1 MYDTLAEHGLAY
13 GPVFRGV
20 SAMWRRDDE
29 VFASVSLPSG
39 ARAGA
44 ERFGLHPAVLDAA
57 LHVIGWSGLLGD
69 EPLLP
74 FSWSQAELHAT
85 GAVSL
90 RVHAR
95 LAGPGAVSLDV
106 TDVTGAPVASVG
118 ALRLRPL
125 PAPRPEATQGPG
137 ARDASLLRV
146 GWRPVTLPAV
156 GPGTCWNVLGPDRW
170 GIADAL
176 GAPIVPGLAEAD
188 GAGTLV
194 LTCGAPGDEPYRE
207 IHRVLGLV
215 QAWLADP
222 RFLPGRLAVITRAA
236 AFCDGEGPQDL
247 AGAAVAGLVRSAQAE
262 NPGRIVLADLPP
274 DGAPAHLLGAALA
287 SAEPQVAVR
296 GDAVLAPRLARLS
309 PAPRAAGLAAGT
321 PAAGTP
327 GATAPGAAAGWRRGR
342 GDGIV
347 WDPAGTVLIT
357 GGTGALGGTI
367 ARHLATRHGI
377 RHLVLASR
385 RGADA
390 AGAAGLAAD
399 LTALGATVS
408 LVACDVADRDAVTAL
423 LAAIPADRPLRGIVH
438 VAGVLDDGVLS
449 SLTPSRVDTVL
460 RPKAGGALNLHELTA
475 DRDLT
480 AFVLFSS
487 AAGVLGAPGQASYAA
502 ANALLDAL
510 AAQRRA
516 AGLPGTSLAWGL
528 WDAADGGMGA
538 GLGGS
543 NARRMAAAGISA
555 LSAPDGLALF
565 DAAARYPEP
574 LLLPIRLNTAALAA
588 AEEPPPV
595 WRGLVG
601 RPHRRA
607 ASQAP
612 EQQSTLRHRLAALP
626 PAKRVPAMLDAVQGH
641 VADLLGYGA
650 PDEVEPDRAFTEAG
664 FDSLSAIELRNK
676 LAAATGQALPASLI
690 FDYPNPRILA
700 AHLAAELAADG
711 ADDTAGPGGTDIRDV
726 LSTIPVSRLRD
737 AGLLDS
743 LLQLAGRGPQPPGP
757 AGEASGV
764 SIDAMDSDA
773 LIDLAMGGA
782 GADGAPAT
790 K

>member
-1 MYDTLAEHGLAY
+1 M
-13 GPVFRGV
+13 
-20 SAMWRRDDE
+20 
-29 VFASVSLPSG
+29 
-39 ARAGA
+39 
-44 ERFGLHPAVLDAA
+44 
-57 LHVIGWSGLLGD
+57 
-69 EPLLP
+69 
-74 FSWSQAELHAT
+74 
-85 GAVSL
+85 
-90 RVHAR
+90 
-95 LAGPGAVSLDV
+95 
-106 TDVTGAPVASVG
+106 
-118 ALRLRPL
+118 
-125 PAPRPEATQGPG
+125 
-137 ARDASLLRV
+137 
-146 GWRPVTLPAV
+146 
-156 GPGTCWNVLGPDRW
+156 
-170 GIADAL
+170 
-176 GAPIVPGLAEAD
+176 
-188 GAGTLV
+188 
-194 LTCGAPGDEPYRE
+194 
-207 IHRVLGLV
+207 
-215 QAWLADP
+215 
-222 RFLPGRLAVITRAA
+222 
-236 AFCDGEGPQDL
+236 
-247 AGAAVAGLVRSAQAE
+247 
-262 NPGRIVLADLPP
+262 
-274 DGAPAHLLGAALA
+274 
-287 SAEPQVAVR
+287 
-296 GDAVLAPRLARLS
+296 
-309 PAPRAAGLAAGT
+309 
-321 PAAGTP
+321 
-327 GATAPGAAAGWRRGR
+327 
-342 GDGIV
+342 
-347 WDPAGTVLIT
+347 
-357 GGTGALGGTI
+357 
-367 ARHLATRHGI
+367 
-377 RHLVLASR
+377 LASR

-438 VAGVLDDGVLS
+438 VAGVLDNGVLS

-650 PDEVEPDRAFTEAG
+650 PDEVNPTAPLPRPVLIRCPRSSCATSSRRPPARPCRPASSSTTRTRASSLLTSPPSWPLTVPTTRPARRHRHPRRAEHYPGVPAAG
-664 FDSLSAIELRNK
+664 RRLAGQPAPAGRAWP
-676 LAAATGQALPASLI
+676 AAA
-690 FDYPNPRILA
+690 
-700 AHLAAELAADG
+700 
-711 ADDTAGPGGTDIRDV
+711 
-726 LSTIPVSRLRD
+726 
-737 AGLLDS
+737 
-743 LLQLAGRGPQPPGP
+743 GP

-782 GADGAPAT
+782 GADGAPGDEMSEREIHDASRKT
-790 K
+790 